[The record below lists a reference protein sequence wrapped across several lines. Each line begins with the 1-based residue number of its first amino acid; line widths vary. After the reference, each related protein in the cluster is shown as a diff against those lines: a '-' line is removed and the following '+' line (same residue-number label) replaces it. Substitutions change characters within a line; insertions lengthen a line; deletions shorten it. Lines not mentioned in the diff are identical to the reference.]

1 LISPRVAG
9 ENKIEPVSD
18 WSRRNFLKAAGATG
32 LSAGFPGFVRA
43 ADALSAGAVTIS
55 ILHTTDLH
63 GHILPAED
71 YSGRQHLG
79 GMARCITQIRKWRD
93 ENPN

>member
-1 LISPRVAG
+1 MESWNRREFLRVAG
-9 ENKIEPVSD
+9 S
-18 WSRRNFLKAAGATG
+18 AGL
-32 LSAGFPGFVRA
+32 LSAIPNLARA
-43 ADALSAGAVTIS
+43 AQLSSDTVTIS

-79 GMARCITQIRKWRD
+79 GMARCITQIRKWRE
-93 ENPN
+93 ENPYSILFDVGDVY